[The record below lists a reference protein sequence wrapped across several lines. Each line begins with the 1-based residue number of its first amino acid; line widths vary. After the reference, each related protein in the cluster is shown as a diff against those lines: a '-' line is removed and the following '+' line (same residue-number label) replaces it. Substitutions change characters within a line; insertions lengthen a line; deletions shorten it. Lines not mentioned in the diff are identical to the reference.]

1 MIASETTHEPFRK
14 LLDMFNDWWFLRSNI
29 QIYRYLQHLQH
40 TVGFDYSLSF
50 YCCQSHGLWPHSAF
64 SCQ

>member
-1 MIASETTHEPFRK
+1 
-14 LLDMFNDWWFLRSNI
+14 MFNDWWFLRSNI